1 MPSSPTRHPV
11 ASRCVDCCHKW
22 PPPSL
27 PPSRYPYF
35 RRQLY
40 CSSLFPL
47 PISRLPHPM
56 RWAMGAFLPPSQG
69 PARFNEQFLPPKSIS
84 VSAAA
89 AAYGQSVNGAAIL
102 SRLDARC
109 QPEIGGASEAGRRP
123 SRPPCALSFRLLIVR
138 SLHLFSTFSPF
149 RASSVPPHYPDG
161 ALPPCLPPRIRHP
174 LRDDPSLLVGL
185 AQFTGISWR
194 ELQQH
199 QVLF

>member
-1 MPSSPTRHPV
+1 MPPRAPPFPPHRVMHDKGRPWSDGAKRVLMASMRHPV

-56 RWAMGAFLPPSQG
+56 RCDGRLPPSEG
-69 PARFNEQFLPPKSIS
+69 PPRFNEQFLPPTSIS

-89 AAYGQSVNGAAIL
+89 AAYGQSVNGSTIL
-102 SRLDARC
+102 SRRDARC
-109 QPEIGGASEAGRRP
+109 QPEIGGASGAGVHP
-123 SRPPCALSFRLLIVR
+123 RPPRALSFV
-138 SLHLFSTFSPF
+138 
-149 RASSVPPHYPDG
+149 
-161 ALPPCLPPRIRHP
+161 C
-174 LRDDPSLLVGL
+174 
-185 AQFTGISWR
+185 
-194 ELQQH
+194 
-199 QVLF
+199 